1 MHLVY
6 VDESGDPGMA
16 VSSSRYFILC
26 GLLVHHADWHD
37 VRSQLKDLRERLKS
51 MHGLCPDAEIH
62 AAEFLSSSR
71 NHLGLNQRQRI
82 QCLLHLLGF
91 LERTQKLKPFRVS
104 IDKLTGN
111 NDPLATSW
119 SALAIKVTNLVEI
132 SVHEKCTAEG
142 IIIISDDLRPSP
154 GGRWIKQ
161 ALLANPKLEK
171 LLIDLPFGRESH
183 QSDLLQLSDLLS
195 FLTKQTLIPNHFFSG
210 PGGKALLRRY
220 HRLWK
225 AENDKGR

>member
-111 NDPLATSW
+111 NDPWLP
-119 SALAIKVTNLVEI
+119 
-132 SVHEKCTAEG
+132 HG
-142 IIIISDDLRPSP
+142 RP
-154 GGRWIKQ
+154 
-161 ALLANPKLEK
+161 
-171 LLIDLPFGRESH
+171 
-183 QSDLLQLSDLLS
+183 
-195 FLTKQTLIPNHFFSG
+195 
-210 PGGKALLRRY
+210 
-220 HRLWK
+220 
-225 AENDKGR
+225 

>member
-6 VDESGDPGMA
+6 VDESGDPGTA

-37 VRSQLKDLRERLKS
+37 VRSQLNDLRERLKS
-51 MHGLCPDAEIH
+51 MHGLSPDAEIH

-104 IDKLTGN
+104 IDKLIGN
-111 NDPLATSW
+111 NDPLATAW
-119 SALAIKVTNLVEI
+119 SDLAIKLTNLVEI

-142 IIIISDDLRPSP
+142 LIIISDDLRPSP
-154 GGRWIKQ
+154 GRRWIKQ
-161 ALLANPKLEK
+161 ALQADSKLDQ

-195 FLTKQTLIPNHFFSG
+195 FLTKQTLMPNHFFSG
-210 PGGKALLRRY
+210 PSGKALLRRY